1 VARHFSVFVEPG
13 VYVYH
18 GIYNSNYPCNGPGL
32 PACGAYDNG
41 YAPDTGV
48 GPAFWVG
55 GRHHVSETVALTFR
69 LGYPDLLTLG
79 VSFMP

>member
-1 VARHFSVFVEPG
+1 MQRSRPARVRRVRH
-13 VYVYH
+13 
-18 GIYNSNYPCNGPGL
+18 
-32 PACGAYDNG
+32 G